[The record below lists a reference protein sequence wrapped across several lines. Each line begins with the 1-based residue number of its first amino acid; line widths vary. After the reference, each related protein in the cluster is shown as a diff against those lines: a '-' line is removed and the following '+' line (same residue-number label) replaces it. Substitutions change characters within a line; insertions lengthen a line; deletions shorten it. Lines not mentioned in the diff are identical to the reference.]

1 MSMEMNVFFRG
12 VLPSR
17 EMLTQAMHDL
27 GFPFSI
33 TPYDD
38 PLDQQKGF
46 MPMRMDGAETGV
58 EFDVFEGR
66 AMIEDVVGE
75 EIGTEGIDPSFDR
88 SANFRW
94 GGDLNEMLAGL
105 CAAAALA
112 RLVNG
117 IVFDT
122 EGDLQQPEQAIAVAR
137 ENLESVRK

>member
-17 EMLTQAMHDL
+17 EVLTRAMHDL

-33 TPYDD
+33 TPDD
-38 PLDQQKGF
+38 EPLDQQKGF
-46 MPMRMDGAETGV
+46 MPMRMDGAGTGV

-88 SANFRW
+88 SANFRR

-112 RLVNG
+112 RLLNG

-137 ENLESVRK
+137 ENLESVRR